1 MSKRLFKK
9 EITIILILL
18 FLALFLFVLLVNSY
32 YAYKYP
38 IKYKS
43 EIIKYSEEFNIDS
56 ALVASVINA
65 ESKFDKNAIS
75 KKGAIGL
82 MQILPSTANFIA
94 SKLKVYDFRKEDL
107 LLPEINI
114 RFGCY
119 YINYLSNKFSSRLH
133 TSLPAPRP

>member
-75 KKGAIGL
+75 KKDFLAKLFISQKECAETQYWLELL
-82 MQILPSTANFIA
+82 MLTEYISKEQYESINNDCTEIIKLLVSTTK
-94 SKLKVYDFRKEDL
+94 KLKQGTVR
-107 LLPEINI
+107 
-114 RFGCY
+114 
-119 YINYLSNKFSSRLH
+119 S
-133 TSLPAPRP
+133 